1 MEKRKTFCRKIPSNL
16 CRYSILKKEKHTL
29 PLIKHTLPLWT
40 TQWLPSKEYSIKMSV
55 TNHVDN
61 MYPWYGKMRMA
72 LYLCGLLPI
81 NIWPQVNHEKNIKQI
96 STEGHSTKYL
106 TSILKTVKII
116 RNKTF
121 WETIPANRILRH
133 DYQMQYYDIFLG
145 DSLKHKKLTKE
156 IWIKY
161 AL

>member
-1 MEKRKTFCRKIPSNL
+1 MPWEYHHLRNLTLKLTGVHTDIKDWIKMREEEISGCRKIPSNL

-61 MYPWYGKMRMA
+61 MYPCYGKMRMA

-106 TSILKTVKII
+106 TSSPQ
-116 RNKTF
+116 NGQ
-121 WETIPANRILRH
+121 NN
-133 DYQMQYYDIFLG
+133 
-145 DSLKHKKLTKE
+145 
-156 IWIKY
+156 
-161 AL
+161 